1 MITAFY
7 PFRLARWRLH
17 LEYLRER
24 RGQFVCEDCNQR
36 EKLGG
41 DDPDNELCD
50 SCFAKAEREA
60 RNEERLRR
68 VFLQR

>member
-1 MITAFY
+1 MIPALY

-17 LEYLRER
+17 LEFLRER
-24 RGQFVCEDCNQR
+24 RNQFVCEDCGQR
-36 EKLGG
+36 AKLGG
-41 DDPDNELCD
+41 EDGENELCD

-68 VFLQR
+68 VFAPR